1 MFVTGDKFVTLN
13 TEGIHKEV
21 QEFRRHST
29 VVDET
34 ADVTDLAFLHFL
46 LELGDEVGTAGGVV
60 NQYISITGNFDAVA
74 GVDVVAGKN
83 EVEVRFDGV
92 VGSLL
97 HLALLL
103 PYLLLYLLRHFFHL
117 CTLRYIF
124 LYFL

>member
-1 MFVTGDKFVTLN
+1 MLITGDKFVTLN

-60 NQYISITGNFDAVA
+60 NQDVSVAGDLDAVA
-74 GVDVVAGKN
+74 GVDVVAGKI
-83 EVEVRFDGV
+83 RFKF
-92 VGSLL
+92 
-97 HLALLL
+97 ALMMSSVNI
-103 PYLLLYLLRHFFHL
+103 R
-117 CTLRYIF
+117 
-124 LYFL
+124 